1 MFKLWKE
8 NQKLKEQLKQKA
20 LENTSLIKKNE
31 QLKFRLNKIDS
42 EIQKFDCLNG
52 NPFSLINKIKKE
64 ADYLTYKQNQ
74 PLNKQTNNN

>member
-8 NQKLKEQLKQKA
+8 NQRLKEQLKQKA
-20 LENTSLIKKNE
+20 LENTSLIQENE
-31 QLKFRLNKIDS
+31 QLKFRLCKIDS

-64 ADYLTYKQNQ
+64 ADHLTHKQNQ